1 MALWG
6 VIQGQNNR
14 GSFRVIGSFRI
25 MNWVVIQG
33 RLGLQLTA
41 SCFGL
46 PVRVSGTN
54 LALAR
59 VRGWGKGSNYLKSS
73 CVRGTAYSKLFLTDE
88 GHSGSYMVIQGHPKI
103 SNGVSW
109 GVRVIRGQNKS
120 AFSRAI
126 QGQKNTRVIQ
136 GRGVIQGHQ

>member
-6 VIQGQNNR
+6 IIQGQNNR

-41 SCFGL
+41 SCFAL
-46 PVRVSGTN
+46 PVRVSGTT

-73 CVRGTAYSKLFLTDE
+73 SVRGTASCF
-88 GHSGSYMVIQGHPKI
+88 
-103 SNGVSW
+103 
-109 GVRVIRGQNKS
+109 
-120 AFSRAI
+120 
-126 QGQKNTRVIQ
+126 
-136 GRGVIQGHQ
+136 